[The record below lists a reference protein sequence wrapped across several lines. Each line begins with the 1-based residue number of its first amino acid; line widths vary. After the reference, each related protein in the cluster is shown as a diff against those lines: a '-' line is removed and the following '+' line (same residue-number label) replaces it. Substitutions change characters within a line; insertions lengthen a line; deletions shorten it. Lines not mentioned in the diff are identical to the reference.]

1 MFIRVE
7 IDPLDRA
14 RTASLRPLA
23 EPLDAAIGSRSCSAK
38 TILPA
43 ARNSS
48 VYSLVFL
55 PRFKASMETQTL
67 KMERRGS
74 PLGS

>member
-14 RTASLRPLA
+14 RTASFGR
-23 EPLDAAIGSRSCSAK
+23 SRNRSMLPSGRVCSAK

-67 KMERRGS
+67 KWNGEAA
-74 PLGS
+74 L